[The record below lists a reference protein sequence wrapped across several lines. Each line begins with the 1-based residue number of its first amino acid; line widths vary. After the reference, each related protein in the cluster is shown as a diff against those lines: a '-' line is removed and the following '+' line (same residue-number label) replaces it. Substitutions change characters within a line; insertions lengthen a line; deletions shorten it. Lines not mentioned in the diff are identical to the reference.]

1 MTSSLKKTKQIKD
14 ELFDV
19 DVTPQFH
26 FFPPTMNKDEVLSA
40 RVPVGTKAALTLL
53 AQRSKKKL
61 PAFLNMLYEAV
72 LESESVKVEPTA
84 VVPGPHKMKRL
95 EYLLP
100 DFLEKPARQR
110 AEQLDFKLA
119 GWVSYMVQAAVM
131 REPVLTN
138 KELEAVRESNRE
150 LAAVGR
156 NLNQIARAINEEV
169 ASGRKLTASGLLRLQ
184 SLQEVNASVAE
195 LREKIDQ
202 LVIARNRAWGNE
214 QD

>member
-1 MTSSLKKTKQIKD
+1 MQSNQLRALQHYCQS
-14 ELFDV
+14 E
-19 DVTPQFH
+19 
-26 FFPPTMNKDEVLSA
+26 TMSKDEVLSV
-40 RVPVGTKAALTLL
+40 RVPLGTKAALTVL
-53 AQRSKKKL
+53 AERSKKKL

-72 LESESVKVEPTA
+72 LESESVRVEPSA

-119 GWVSYMVQAAVM
+119 GWVSYMVQSAVM

-138 KELEAVRESNRE
+138 RDLEAVREANRE

-169 ASGRKLTASGLLRLQ
+169 ASGRKLTTSGLLRLQ
-184 SLQEVNASVAE
+184 KLQEVNDSVGE
-195 LREKIDQ
+195 LREKIHQ

>member
-1 MTSSLKKTKQIKD
+1 
-14 ELFDV
+14 
-19 DVTPQFH
+19 
-26 FFPPTMNKDEVLSA
+26 MNKDEVLSA
-40 RVPVGTKAALTLL
+40 RVPVGTKAALTVL
-53 AQRSKKKL
+53 AQRSEKRL
-61 PAFLNMLYEAV
+61 PAFLNMLYQAV
-72 LESESVKVEPTA
+72 LESESVTVEPAA

-156 NLNQIARAINEEV
+156 NLNQIARVINEEV

-202 LVIARNRAWGNE
+202 LVVARNRAWGNE

>member
-1 MTSSLKKTKQIKD
+1 
-14 ELFDV
+14 
-19 DVTPQFH
+19 
-26 FFPPTMNKDEVLSA
+26 MNKDEVLSA
-40 RVPVGTKAALTLL
+40 RVPAGYKGSAYLAGP
-53 AQRSKKKL
+53 AQRRSCQL
-61 PAFLNMLYEAV
+61 FLNMLYEAV

-184 SLQEVNASVAE
+184 SLQEVNRFGRGVE
-195 LREKIDQ
+195 GENRP
-202 LVIARNRAWGNE
+202 ARDSKKQGLG
-214 QD
+214 Q

>member
-1 MTSSLKKTKQIKD
+1 
-14 ELFDV
+14 
-19 DVTPQFH
+19 
-26 FFPPTMNKDEVLSA
+26 MNKDEVLSA
-40 RVPVGTKAALTLL
+40 RVPVGTKAALTVL
-53 AQRSKKKL
+53 AQRMEKKL

-72 LESESVKVEPTA
+72 MESESVRVEPAA
-84 VVPGPHKMKRL
+84 VVPGSHKMKRL

-119 GWVSYMVQAAVM
+119 GWVSYMVQSAVM

-138 KELEAVRESNRE
+138 RELEAVREANRE

-184 SLQEVNASVAE
+184 KLQEVNDSVVE
-195 LREKIDQ
+195 LREKINQ
-202 LVIARNRAWGNE
+202 LVTARNRAWGNE

>member
-1 MTSSLKKTKQIKD
+1 
-14 ELFDV
+14 
-19 DVTPQFH
+19 
-26 FFPPTMNKDEVLSA
+26 MNKDEVLSA
-40 RVPVGTKAALTLL
+40 RVPVGTKAALTVL
-53 AQRSKKKL
+53 AQRMEKKL
-61 PAFLNMLYEAV
+61 PVFLNMLYEAV
-72 LESESVKVEPTA
+72 LESESVRVEPAA
-84 VVPGPHKMKRL
+84 VVPGSHKMKRL

-119 GWVSYMVQAAVM
+119 GWVSYMVQSAVM

-138 KELEAVRESNRE
+138 RELEAVREANRE

-184 SLQEVNASVAE
+184 KLQEVNDSVVE
-195 LREKIDQ
+195 LREKINQ
-202 LVIARNRAWGNE
+202 LVTARNRAWGNE

>member
-1 MTSSLKKTKQIKD
+1 
-14 ELFDV
+14 
-19 DVTPQFH
+19 
-26 FFPPTMNKDEVLSA
+26 MNKDEVLSA

-72 LESESVKVEPTA
+72 LESESVKVEPTV

-138 KELEAVRESNRE
+138 KELEAVREANRE

-156 NLNQIARAINEEV
+156 NLNQIARAINEEL
-169 ASGRKLTASGLLRLQ
+169 ASGRKLTASGLLRQQ
-184 SLQEVNASVAE
+184 SLQEVNASVAQ

-202 LVIARNRAWGNE
+202 LVISRNRAWGNE

>member
-1 MTSSLKKTKQIKD
+1 
-14 ELFDV
+14 
-19 DVTPQFH
+19 
-26 FFPPTMNKDEVLSA
+26 MNKDEVLSA
-40 RVPVGTKAALTLL
+40 RVPVGTKAALTVL
-53 AQRSKKKL
+53 AQRMEKKL

-72 LESESVKVEPTA
+72 LESESVRVEPAA
-84 VVPGPHKMKRL
+84 VVPGSHKMKRL

-119 GWVSYMVQAAVM
+119 GWVSYMVQSAVM

-138 KELEAVRESNRE
+138 RELEAVREANRD

-184 SLQEVNASVAE
+184 KLQEVNDSVVE
-195 LREKIDQ
+195 LREKINQ
-202 LVIARNRAWGNE
+202 LVTARNRAWGNE